1 MTEPAKTLH
10 RSCSSDHQFLFCKS
24 ETRSRESTADTR
36 MPDLAEP
43 LSHAFPEMMAG
54 TTFLEK
60 AMHHVE
66 GMERFNALVIR
77 IDGGNGGDDAVFVD
91 EAIKVSHVVQREC
104 KEKEGVWG
112 WLGMD
117 LFGSVFP
124 ARNDGRGIETADGI
138 IRRVRE
144 EDAGSVT
151 IGIARYPTIDFPKNR
166 VLDNARKALDH
177 ATFFG
182 PGSRVCFDAVS
193 MNISGDQLY
202 QSGDIKGAI
211 EEFKKALELDPLDV
225 NIHNSL
231 GVCYGVLKENE
242 KAAAAFSRAADLD
255 PDEAMAVYNRGL
267 ICLAME
273 AEADN
278 ALVHFLKAEEIDNEI
293 FEVQF
298 QIGKLYL
305 DGGDPEKGL
314 GYLEKAARLQPDAG
328 IVHRYTGDGH
338 AAMGDSALALSA
350 YKKAVKLNPNDPD
363 ALSAM
368 GFLMSEVGENPEIST
383 TFCRHSI
390 EIAPDNGLFRHRL
403 GRLYL
408 KQGKLETALHEF
420 HAAQELGHPS
430 LAEIEKI
437 SAQMDPETDKKKFNV
452 MP

>member
-231 GVCYGVLKENE
+231 GVCYGVLK
-242 KAAAAFSRAADLD
+242 
-255 PDEAMAVYNRGL
+255 
-267 ICLAME
+267 
-273 AEADN
+273 
-278 ALVHFLKAEEIDNEI
+278 
-293 FEVQF
+293 
-298 QIGKLYL
+298 
-305 DGGDPEKGL
+305 
-314 GYLEKAARLQPDAG
+314 
-328 IVHRYTGDGH
+328 
-338 AAMGDSALALSA
+338 
-350 YKKAVKLNPNDPD
+350 
-363 ALSAM
+363 
-368 GFLMSEVGENPEIST
+368 
-383 TFCRHSI
+383 
-390 EIAPDNGLFRHRL
+390 
-403 GRLYL
+403 
-408 KQGKLETALHEF
+408 
-420 HAAQELGHPS
+420 
-430 LAEIEKI
+430 
-437 SAQMDPETDKKKFNV
+437 
-452 MP
+452 